1 MPRELSLAVVGAA
14 HPNKRGPSRAFGIAL
29 CRPGDKIELRPEPNN
44 PADEWA
50 VAVYE
55 QSGIQIG
62 YLTSERAPYISKQ
75 LSAGRDLT
83 AIFQDKAAWGA
94 VIRVAFDG
102 ERPVLPTVTDWPEL
116 ERKGADDDFGFV
128 PDPIWPDE

>member
-1 MPRELSLAVVGAA
+1 MRSLSLAVVGVA
-14 HPNKRGPSRAFGIAL
+14 HPNPRGPTRAFGIAL
-29 CRPGDKIELRPEPNN
+29 CRPGDPIELRPEPNN

-55 QSGIQIG
+55 QSGILIG
-62 YLTSERAPYISKQ
+62 YLTAERAPYISKQ

-83 AIFQDKAAWGA
+83 AIFQHKAEWGA

-102 ERPVLPTVTDWPEL
+102 ERPVLPPVTERPEL
-116 ERKGADDDFGFV
+116 ERGGAEDACGFV